1 MKTFKFMYRDEFLI
15 TIESQNKTEAK
26 RYITNNGGRGNIV
39 DIKIVGDL
47 WETFLDDVSK
57 CYDEEIED

>member
-39 DIKIVGDL
+39 DIK
-47 WETFLDDVSK
+47 
-57 CYDEEIED
+57 